1 MIKSS
6 HAIPSLLLVLCFPVS
21 AYALPTCEGAPG
33 VGVEAVQVDDAGNFK
48 FRGTAA
54 VRAPGENPSLLLLAR
69 KRAETAARRELVR
82 FWEGTDLVDICSD
95 DNEEMQNI
103 TVEND
108 VENINYSEVTKVT
121 CSIRTSSSGLV
132 KGAEFGGACKSGG
145 MYYLSLIITPE
156 SIQAATR
163 GSRQMSSGMGGGM
176 KPINSNQNSN
186 SSSSP
191 SDFNTY
197 DKYQF

>member
-6 HAIPSLLLVLCFPVS
+6 NAIPSLLIALSLPVS
-21 AYALPTCEGAPG
+21 AYALPTCEGAPD
-33 VGVEAVQVDDAGNFK
+33 VGVEAVLVDNSGNFK
-48 FRGTAA
+48 YRGTAA
-54 VRAPGENPSLLLLAR
+54 VRAPGENPSLLLMAR

-95 DNEEMQNI
+95 DSEEMQNI

-132 KGAEFGGACKSGG
+132 KGAKFGGACKSGG

-156 SIQAATR
+156 SIKAASS
-163 GSRQMSSGMGGGM
+163 GSRQMSGTSGMRSIR
-176 KPINSNQNSN
+176 PNQNSN
-186 SSSSP
+186 SSGSN
-191 SDFNTY
+191 SDFSSY
-197 DKYQF
+197 DKYEF